1 MRMLF
6 SIIIAAI
13 GAPLALGLGHSA
25 GLGPTLCALA
35 LALAPLAFTLRARAA
50 ARRDDQTLLRAARD
64 AAGVDV
70 DAAYQH
76 VEAGTAIVLNPA
88 TRRLAMAQAAH
99 SKVYAYS
106 DIRSWDARKESASG
120 AVGIGFEGTVAAGSQ
135 NIAASHQADQNTGL
149 FLTMRDTANPL
160 WRISMFEASDRARW
174 SEILRQQVN
183 EILS

>member
-13 GAPLALGLGHSA
+13 GVPLAFGLSRGLGS
-25 GLGPTLCALA
+25 TLFALA
-35 LALAPLAFTLRARAA
+35 VALAPLALTLRARAA

-64 AAGVDV
+64 AAGVGA

-88 TRRLAMAQAAH
+88 TCRLAMAQGAH
-99 SKVYAYS
+99 AKVYAYS
-106 DIRSWDARKESASG
+106 DIRSWDARKESALG
-120 AVGIGFEGTVAAGSQ
+120 AVGIGLEGTIAAGSQ
-135 NIAASHQADQNTGL
+135 NIAASHRADQNTGL

-183 EILS
+183 EIHS